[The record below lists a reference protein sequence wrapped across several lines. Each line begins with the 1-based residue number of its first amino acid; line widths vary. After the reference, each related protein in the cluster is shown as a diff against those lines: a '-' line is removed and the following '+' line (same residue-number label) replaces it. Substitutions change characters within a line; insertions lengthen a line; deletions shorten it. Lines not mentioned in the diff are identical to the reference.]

1 MPELNDVM
9 NFLHKLVLLVSS
21 LLLASL
27 GSCQLIKYPVCE
39 GVDTFDIK
47 GFQNGILVGNAVVRV
62 RNDNWFSFEGD
73 SLKMDVFYKKKRIAL
88 GVGKEMVEFT
98 KKSSVKLPLSI
109 TMFADSLQQ
118 DLKEILHQ
126 DSIQVQVV
134 VSGEFSRLGIAK
146 TAEVDTWIQV
156 AAMSNSMISQSVS
169 EDDLVLKEMKI
180 LKTDLSNTHIG
191 LSLNYTNRLP
201 FNVEFRRMKFDIFS
215 DKTFKDK
222 VGYWDKQVGVEVLQG
237 DTALIQGEIVLDNKR
252 AASSG
257 MIKIMTGGSTAVDYY
272 MKGDALIAIDKREL
286 LVPVIVHF
294 EVDIF
299 NNKVKIL
306 D

>member
-1 MPELNDVM
+1 MKSM
-9 NFLHKLVLLVSS
+9 HKIFLVS
-21 LLLASL
+21 LTMLLATL

-47 GFQNGILVGNAVVRV
+47 GFKNGVLTGNAVVLV

-73 SLKMDVFYKKKRIAL
+73 SLKMDVFYKKKRIAVGL
-88 GVGKEMVEFT
+88 GSELVEFT
-98 KKSSVKLPLSI
+98 KKSTVKLPLAV
-109 TMFADSLQQ
+109 TMFADSLQK
-118 DLKEILHQ
+118 DLKDILYQ

-146 TAEVDTWIQV
+146 TAEVDAWLQV
-156 AAMSNSMISQSVS
+156 GAMSNSMISQSVS
-169 EDDLVLKEMKI
+169 EDDLMLKQMKI
-180 LKTDLSNTHIG
+180 LKTDLSNTHLG
-191 LSLNYTNRLP
+191 LTMNYSNRLP
-201 FNVEFRRMKFDIFS
+201 FNVEFRKMKFDIFS
-215 DKTFKDK
+215 DKAFKDK
-222 VGYWDKQVGVEVLQG
+222 VGYWDKEVGVEVLQG
-237 DTALIQGEIVLDNKR
+237 DTATIEGEVVLDNKR

-272 MKGDALIAIDKREL
+272 MKGDALIAIDKREI
-286 LVPVIVHF
+286 LVPVLVHF

-306 D
+306 K